1 MRAPVTNSRS
11 FQSVV
16 LISLL
21 MFSSAILVVS
31 QQPQRSP
38 SDTVRE
44 FYKAMREKKFR
55 EAFDLSI
62 YKPAIDSLKPQEF
75 DDLRPDFERM
85 AAVIPDAVNIT
96 GEQISGDIATVF
108 VKIVKDSSPLQ
119 VGMTENE
126 VLGSLGAPDK
136 KEAVTEATRKVE
148 YWRYEAKKLSVGF
161 ANGRVATIHDEDQK
175 GALSQS
181 EPVMLMRANNVWIIG
196 DKENQDIVKKAG
208 RQFFFNARI
217 DAHHAD
223 VQDMLTRI
231 SLAQLFYSQQHNG
244 LFADLAT
251 LITAGL
257 LPKDLEGTES
267 TGYRFHINSVNAGKS
282 WNAAA
287 EPAQYGRTGKLS
299 FYMDAAGVRSGDKG
313 GKALTP

>member
-44 FYKAMREKKFR
+44 FYKAMREKRFR

-62 YKPAIDSLKPQEF
+62 YKPAIDPLKPQEF
-75 DDLRPDFERM
+75 DDLRPDFEKM
-85 AAVIPDAVNIT
+85 AAAIPAAVNIT
-96 GEQISGDIATVF
+96 GEQISGDAATVF
-108 VKIVKDSSPLQ
+108 VKVKE
-119 VGMTENE
+119 GE
-126 VLGSLGAPDK
+126 AP
-136 KEAVTEATRKVE
+136 E
-148 YWRYEAKKLSVGF
+148 
-161 ANGRVATIHDEDQK
+161 
-175 GALSQS
+175 QS
-181 EPVMLMRANNVWIIG
+181 EPVSLMRAAGAWIIG
-196 DKENQDIVKKAG
+196 DKENQEIVKKAG
-208 RQFFFNARI
+208 KQFFFNARI
-217 DAHHAD
+217 DTHHD
-223 VQDMLTRI
+223 EVQAMLTRI
-231 SLAQLFYSQQHNG
+231 SLAQLVYSQQHNG
-244 LFADLAT
+244 LFGDLAT
-251 LITAGL
+251 LIAAGL
-257 LPKDLEGTES
+257 VPKDLEGTES